1 MAKQNKKA
9 TYTQEQVARLLAE
22 VFTELVV
29 ELEDPSLVI
38 AGTLAMKLLA
48 KKLKQI
54 FMWAG
59 LLKLTHYQYWQPI
72 SIILF

>member
-48 KKLKQI
+48 KKLK
-54 FMWAG
+54 
-59 LLKLTHYQYWQPI
+59 
-72 SIILF
+72 